1 MASTDDYLID
11 LLTDMGFVSKEQLEQ
26 VREEAD
32 AAGEGLVDTLL
43 SKADYQIRRCD
54 PSEGCSLWRGNGG
67 IGELRLPDEVI
78 AAVPRHIAKKYNVVP
93 VAVHEGTVTVAISDP
108 SIWIRSTA

>member
-11 LLTDMGFVSKEQLEQ
+11 LLTEMGFVSKEQVEQ

-43 SKADYQIRRCD
+43 SKGIIKAADVTPAKAAQF
-54 PSEGCSLWRGNGG
+54 GG
-67 IGELRLPDEVI
+67 EVVELGELRLPDEVI
-78 AAVPRHIAKKYNVVP
+78 AAVPRHCAKKYNVVP
-93 VAVHEGTVTVAISDP
+93 VAVHEV
-108 SIWIRSTA
+108 